1 MVQGLDWQ
9 PDNPTG
15 NSNARMASRRG
26 WIFSMALIQLSLLEL
41 GSRWQSGDS
50 AIEVV
55 TSESCPGILVVFVV
69 PKTVVLFPL
78 WGTKLCRASGVPLPR
93 QIAHSASQWELANRS
108 EQ

>member
-1 MVQGLDWQ
+1 
-9 PDNPTG
+9 
-15 NSNARMASRRG
+15 
-26 WIFSMALIQLSLLEL
+26 MALIQLSLLEL

-78 WGTKLCRASGVPLPR
+78 
-93 QIAHSASQWELANRS
+93 
-108 EQ
+108 

>member
-1 MVQGLDWQ
+1 
-9 PDNPTG
+9 
-15 NSNARMASRRG
+15 
-26 WIFSMALIQLSLLEL
+26 MALIQLSLLEL

-78 WGTKLCRASGVPLPR
+78 WGTKLCRASGVPLRR
-93 QIAHSASQWELANRS
+93 QIAVSYTHLTLPTKD
-108 EQ
+108 